1 MSIFSPV
8 ILNGYKFTDYDVL
21 KKVITLLKTLQMYQ
35 ELVSIEI
42 NHFK

>member
-8 ILNGYKFTDYDVL
+8 ILNVINLRIKMYL
-21 KKVITLLKTLQMYQ
+21 KKLSHILKILQIDQ
-35 ELVSIEI
+35 ELVSTEI